1 MTSSSTASSAVSLFC
16 SSKVCSCS
24 RKTIN
29 GHLIYYKLCDK
40 TLSKYLEENNLKNT
54 LTKLVGEEHYN
65 KCLTFFTRC
74 VDTEKQFII
83 NIKAFCLI
91 LLGVLVIDSSFSF
104 MSYYKNAVR
113 LIHLLN
119 KFAPKLDYSFYTNNK
134 KQYNLIFLN
143 KVISFCLGK
152 VKGIRQFIGVMP
164 YHQIILP
171 TFPVINNYCGV
182 CFDDVEAI
190 FVDERNYK
198 CVCRPKNLCY
208 DCALHFANTPCE
220 SNGTLN
226 RCSICRE
233 SKFINNEVIT
243 QNEIDKQK
251 PEAKFYYKHN
261 NKKLSFDLPTTYGQ
275 FVMLRDKEN
284 IIVENYTSYDIE
296 DLQNEDRE
304 NDYDAMFSWLFT
316 QKTDNEILNM
326 VSSVI
331 NENISTRYIRL
342 MISDCRITNNT
353 GLLYNLIS
361 PYVGDER
368 EHEDVIDELFKNYLG
383 TRDEREQ
390 LIKFYELDPNAY
402 IIKVKNEPSNN
413 EYDYLHIPRFLQQY
427 IPNEVSIN
435 YKQNYEN
442 YLREATEEMRAMSD
456 VLLNPTQL
464 SSQNKELFENIL
476 TNTYILRPL
485 DFLNIIENYLDDIQF
500 IIFNRHNRR
509 ISLTNNLGYNTEG
522 EHYVAEFKE
531 GYSFFRPDPSRPRRN
546 IVISDQENYLREL
559 SSQIFYEFEVSV
571 PTSNYSNIIFKR
583 KRQAVGN
590 RWIGISQT
598 ETSNEIIEEN

>member
-1 MTSSSTASSAVSLFC
+1 MSSSSNASSALSLFC

-54 LTKLVGEEHYN
+54 LTKLVGEEHYD
-65 KCLTFFTRC
+65 KCLTFFPRC

-91 LLGVLVIDSSFSF
+91 LLGVLLIDSSFSF
-104 MSYYKNAVR
+104 MSYYKNVVR
-113 LIHLLN
+113 FIHLLN

-152 VKGIRQFIGVMP
+152 VKGIKQFIGVMP

-171 TFPVINNYCGV
+171 TFPVINKYCDL
-182 CFDDVEAI
+182 CIDDVEGI

-198 CVCRPKNLCY
+198 CACRPNVCY
-208 DCALHFANTPCE
+208 DCALGFANTPCGW
-220 SNGTLN
+220 NGTLN
-226 RCSICRE
+226 RCSVCRE
-233 SKFINNEVIT
+233 PKFINNEEIT
-243 QNEIDKQK
+243 NKEIEKQK

-284 IIVENYTSYDIE
+284 IIVENYNSYDIE
-296 DLQNEDRE
+296 ELQTDDRD
-304 NDYDAMFSWLFT
+304 NDYEAMFSWLFT
-316 QKTDNEILNM
+316 QKTDDEIASM

-331 NENISTRYIRL
+331 DENISTRYIRL
-342 MISDCRITNNT
+342 MIRDFRISNNT
-353 GLLYNLIS
+353 GALYNLIS
-361 PYVGDER
+361 PYVGDDR
-368 EHEDVIDELFKNYLG
+368 NNEDLIDELFKAYLG

-390 LIKFYELDPNAY
+390 IIKFYELEPDAY
-402 IIKVKNEPSNN
+402 IIKIKNNN
-413 EYDYLHIPRFLQQY
+413 EHDYLHIPRFLQQY

-435 YKQNYEN
+435 YNENYEN
-442 YLREATEEMRAMSD
+442 YLREATEEMRAICD
-456 VLLNPTQL
+456 VSLNPTQL
-464 SSQNKELFENIL
+464 SSQYKELFENIL

-509 ISLTNNLGYNTEG
+509 ISLTNNLGYHTQG
-522 EHYVAEFKE
+522 DHYVAEFKE

-546 IVISDQENYLREL
+546 IIISDQENYLREL
-559 SSQIFYEFEVSV
+559 SSQIFYEFEVFV
-571 PTSNYSNIIFKR
+571 PTSNYSNILFKR

-598 ETSNEIIEEN
+598 QTSNEIIEEN